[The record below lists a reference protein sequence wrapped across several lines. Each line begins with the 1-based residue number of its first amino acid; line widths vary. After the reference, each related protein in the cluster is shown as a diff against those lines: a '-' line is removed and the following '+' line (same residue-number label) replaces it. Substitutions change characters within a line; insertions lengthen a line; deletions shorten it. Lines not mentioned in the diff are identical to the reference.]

1 MPWSAWPTLWSSD
14 SYFQGYD
21 AQAKQSTR
29 FLARGASITACTT
42 DASQRLT
49 NVTAGTG
56 CVLEASPASARFDF
70 SHPRSIG
77 LVITANNTDTG
88 SLFRHGAASPTRFEM
103 SAAST
108 LRITVNN
115 VAIGTLALTGL
126 DGVRDTLV
134 VAWTSRAN
142 PDTTAAA
149 NAVESTIHAWNVTN
163 STYERATYLHE
174 TSTTKTQTAFFG
186 AADNASTLIYSGAIS
201 TIWFENREQSA
212 AEIANDW
219 VAARTPP
226 STTIDPGHQGH
237 PPQADTFDAQNYH
250 HGPSALWAAVA
261 TRGLVR
267 RTLSPLWNEVL
278 NTVPDWTD
286 ALLVAADP
294 MIRGAP
300 DSDDWRM
307 HLGWRH
313 TVPVPHTC
321 NYVWARVHVRS
332 WTTSG
337 AAVPIGVRLYS
348 FSRPPGAPLDPGDLG
363 AADPL
368 VTYYGEATITR
379 DDDASEGEY
388 TTIGLIPIARG
399 RAGAYADTTTLA
411 IAVNVDPASASAN
424 DANARINVKAA
435 HVVPC
440 FRDEPGGLPFGES

>member
-1 MPWSAWPTLWSSD
+1 MPA
-14 SYFQGYD
+14 SYQQGYD

-29 FLARGASITACTT
+29 YLARGASITACNT
-42 DASQRLT
+42 DASQYLT
-49 NVTAGTG
+49 NITAGTG

-115 VAIGTLALTGL
+115 TAIGTLALTGL

-142 PDTTAAA
+142 PDTTGAAD
-149 NAVESTIHAWNVTN
+149 AVESTIHAWNDTN
-163 STYERATYLHE
+163 STYERATYTHAA
-174 TSTTKTQTAFFG
+174 STAKTQTAFFG
-186 AADNASTLIYSGAIS
+186 AADNASTLIYSGAIT

-219 VAARTPP
+219 VTARTRPTSSFP
-226 STTIDPGHQGH
+226 FAGQGH
-237 PPQADTFDAQNYH
+237 PPQADTIDAVNYH
-250 HGPSALWAAVA
+250 HGPSAIWAADA
-261 TRGLVR
+261 TRRMAR
-267 RTLSPLWNEVL
+267 RCLSPLWNEVFSAQ
-278 NTVPDWTD
+278 VIWDD
-286 ALLVAADP
+286 ATLVAADP

-300 DSDDWRM
+300 ESNDYRM
-307 HLGWRH
+307 HLSWRT
-313 TVPVPHTC
+313 TVPIPDTC
-321 NYVWARVHVRS
+321 NCVWARVHLRS

-348 FSRPPGAPLDPGDLG
+348 FSRPPGAPLEDGDDG

-368 VTYYGEATITR
+368 VSYYGQSTVTR
-379 DDDASEGEY
+379 DDDLVSGEY
-388 TTIGLIPIARG
+388 TVLGLIPIARG
-399 RAGAYADTTTLA
+399 RAGAYANTSTFA
-411 IAVNVDPASASAN
+411 IALNVDPAAISGN
-424 DANARINVKAA
+424 DANARIVVKAV

-440 FRDEPGGLPFGES
+440 FRDEDGGLPFAEAS

>member
-1 MPWSAWPTLWSSD
+1 MPA
-14 SYFQGYD
+14 SYQQGYD

-42 DASQRLT
+42 DASQYLI

-56 CVLEASPASARFDF
+56 CVLEASPDSARFDF
-70 SHPRSIG
+70 SHPRTIG
-77 LVITANNTDTG
+77 FVITANNTDTG
-88 SLFRHGAASPTRFEM
+88 TLFRHGSVSPTRFAFS
-103 SAAST
+103 SANN

-115 VAIGTLALTGL
+115 ATAGTLTLTGL
-126 DGVRDTLV
+126 DAVRDTLV

-142 PDTTAAA
+142 PDTTGAGD
-149 NAVESTIHAWNVTN
+149 AVESTIHAWNVTN
-163 STYERATYLHE
+163 STYERLTVTHAV
-174 TSTTKTQTAFFG
+174 STTKTQTAFFG
-186 AADNASTLIYSGAIS
+186 AADNASTLIYSGAIT

-219 VAARTPP
+219 VAARTAPT
-226 STTIDPGHQGH
+226 STLEAGHQGH

-261 TRGLVR
+261 TCGLVR
-267 RTLSPLWNEVL
+267 RTLSPLWNEML

-300 DSDDWRM
+300 DSDSWRM
-307 HLGWRH
+307 HLGWRR

-321 NYVWARVHVRS
+321 NYLWARVHVRS

-348 FSRPPGAPLDPGDLG
+348 LSRPPGAPLDPGDLG

-368 VTYYGEATITR
+368 VTYFGEATITR
-379 DDDASEGEY
+379 DDDASVGEY

-399 RAGAYADTTTLA
+399 RAGMYADTTTLA
-411 IAVNVDPASASAN
+411 IALNVDPASASSN
-424 DANARINVKAA
+424 DANARINVKAV